1 MSDDASDNRNFSHA
15 RQMIGSL
22 VAAVLIVI
30 VVIALVTA
38 NLGPGDSDRN
48 GDDETRYE
56 EDNSGPGSSD
66 GGPDRRL
73 LPT

>member
-1 MSDDASDNRNFSHA
+1 MSDHASDRRKSSHA

-38 NLGPGDSDRN
+38 NLGPGDSGRH
-48 GDDETRYE
+48 GGDETRNE
-56 EDNSGPGSSD
+56 EDNSGPGSS
-66 GGPDRRL
+66 
-73 LPT
+73 